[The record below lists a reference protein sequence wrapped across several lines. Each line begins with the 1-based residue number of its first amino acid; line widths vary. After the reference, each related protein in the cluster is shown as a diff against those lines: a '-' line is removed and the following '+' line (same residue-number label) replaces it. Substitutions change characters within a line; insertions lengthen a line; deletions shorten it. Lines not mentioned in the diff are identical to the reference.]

1 MHIAHRYIAAI
12 FLTASLSAPVAL
24 IASPGPQA
32 VQVRVYD
39 TEHKDYHN
47 WVDHENA
54 AWGRFLA
61 ENHRKEHEY
70 AKAKEKEQHEY
81 WNGRHSHP
89 DKNFS
94 SQKKRPPHQK
104 PGQLFFRNS
113 IFSAEPSAA
122 RISG

>member
-1 MHIAHRYIAAI
+1 MHIPHRYIAAI
-12 FLTASLSAPVAL
+12 FLTASLTAPVAL

-47 WVDHENA
+47 WDDRENA

-81 WNGRHSHP
+81 WNWRHSHP
-89 DKNFS
+89 D
-94 SQKKRPPHQK
+94 
-104 PGQLFFRNS
+104 
-113 IFSAEPSAA
+113 
-122 RISG
+122 